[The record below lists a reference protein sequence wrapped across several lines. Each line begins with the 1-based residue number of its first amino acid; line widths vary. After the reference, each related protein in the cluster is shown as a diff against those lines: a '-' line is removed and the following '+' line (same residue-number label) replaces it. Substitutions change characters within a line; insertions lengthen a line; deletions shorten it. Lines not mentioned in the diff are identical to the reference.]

1 MPAVLITRGRMDDQL
16 GKIPSLTPRHERRKA
31 FRLLVAV
38 LAITDVRRRE
48 RYCSNGCSHGWHR
61 LSAAD

>member
-1 MPAVLITRGRMDDQL
+1 MFNEVTRSDRRSTGR
-16 GKIPSLTPRHERRKA
+16 IPSLTPRHERRKA

-38 LAITDVRRRE
+38 LAITDARRRE